1 MPPKR
6 SNLVLSSDI
15 PYRKGDILVFD
26 SLDVETYCGQ
36 SRAKLNAA
44 ELRTDRGDGRNDLA
58 QLELVK
64 DCRFTSRIETDHENT
79 WRESMTIRRL
89 TFKAVLIS
97 LTHFLL
103 TKQALKESTDGQTH
117 DWRDE

>member
-64 DCRFTSRIETDHENT
+64 DCCFTSRIETDHENT

-89 TFKAVLIS
+89 TFKAVLIHS
-97 LTHFLL
+97 RISFLPN
-103 TKQALKESTDGQTH
+103 KP
-117 DWRDE
+117 